1 MNYTLY
7 ILGSG
12 IFDMPRFWWL
22 LGMLLSFFCIAFLIV
37 YTWCLTMFDICKYI
51 SHRTLK
57 SFLGIIGIIL
67 MYYVFSFC
75 EGKYYEYLY
84 SDDPLKVEQTSK
96 KDLWRIEYDKDGNT
110 YIYY

>member
-1 MNYTLY
+1 MDYSVY

-12 IFDMPRFWWL
+12 IIDKPWFWWL

-37 YTWCLTMFDICKYI
+37 YTWCLTMFDFCKYI

-67 MYYVFSFC
+67 IYYAFSFC
-75 EGKYYEYLY
+75 EGKYYECLS
-84 SDDPLKVEQTSK
+84 SDNPLKEEQTSK
-96 KDLWRIEYDKDGNT
+96 KNLWRVEQDKDGNT